1 MCNYYIISQI
11 WYVTSA
17 NCGMMRLA
25 HNRQGQ
31 QMNTATKIERPK
43 SLTDMAVERIRAAIV
58 EGKLDLGGQI
68 SEAALALELG
78 ISKTPVREA
87 LLRLRADG
95 LVDIHP
101 QRGTYVFRVDSED
114 VAQICRFREILEPAA
129 LAEALATDREG
140 LIAALEENQRAMK
153 EAQRASDAR
162 ALPELD
168 AKFHGII
175 MQRSNNAYLR
185 DAYRLIEHK
194 IHALRWRL
202 PANNEQIEHCQAN
215 HAIIVKQIR
224 EGKLGQAQTI
234 LKRHIRDTQ
243 AAYLQVDSVPAGN
256 AT

>member
-1 MCNYYIISQI
+1 MSKDAAL
-11 WYVTSA
+11 TR
-17 NCGMMRLA
+17 RLD
-25 HNRQGQ
+25 
-31 QMNTATKIERPK
+31 RPK
-43 SLTDMAVERIRAAIV
+43 SLTDLAVERIRANIV
-58 EGKLDLGGQI
+58 EGTLGLGEQI
-68 SEAALALELG
+68 SEAVLALQLG

-101 QRGTYVFRVDSED
+101 QRGTYVFRVTADD
-114 VAQICRFREILEPAA
+114 VVQICRFREILEAAA
-129 LAEALATDREG
+129 LAEALAADRKG
-140 LIAALEENQRAMK
+140 LIAALEENLRAMK
-153 EAQRASDAR
+153 EAHRAANAR

-168 AKFHGII
+168 AEFHGII
-175 MQRSNNAYLR
+175 MQRSSNAYLR

-202 PANNEQIEHCQAN
+202 PENTEQIEHCQAN

-243 AAYLQVDSVPAGN
+243 DAYLQASGVGTTDA
-256 AT
+256 A

>member
-1 MCNYYIISQI
+1 
-11 WYVTSA
+11 
-17 NCGMMRLA
+17 MRRLPDKQDRSVA
-25 HNRQGQ
+25 
-31 QMNTATKIERPK
+31 TATKIERPK

-58 EGKLDLGGQI
+58 EDRLGLGDQI

-101 QRGTYVFRVDSED
+101 QRGTYVFRAGEAD

-129 LAEALATDREG
+129 LAEALAADRKG
-140 LIAALEENQRAMK
+140 LIAALEQNLRAMK
-153 EAQRASDAR
+153 EAERTADAR

-168 AKFHGII
+168 AEFHGII
-175 MQRSNNAYLR
+175 VQRSNNAYLR

-202 PANNEQIEHCQAN
+202 PTDNQLTEHCQAN
-215 HAIIVKQIR
+215 HAVIVKQLKS
-224 EGKLGQAQTI
+224 GNLAQAQAT
-234 LKRHIRDTQ
+234 LKHHIRDTLDAYFQ
-243 AAYLQVDSVPAGN
+243 ASRTHAA
-256 AT
+256 AEA

>member
-1 MCNYYIISQI
+1 MA
-11 WYVTSA
+11 SA
-17 NCGMMRLA
+17 S
-25 HNRQGQ
+25 
-31 QMNTATKIERPK
+31 KIERPK
-43 SLTDMAVERIRAAIV
+43 SLTDMAVERIRASIV
-58 EGKLDLGGQI
+58 EGALGLGGQI

-101 QRGTYVFRVDSED
+101 QRGTYVFRVGADD
-114 VAQICRFREILEPAA
+114 VLQICRFREILEAAA
-129 LAEALATDREG
+129 LGEALAADRKG
-140 LIAALEENQRAMK
+140 LIAALEENLRTMK
-153 EAQRASDAR
+153 EAQRAAAAR

-168 AKFHGII
+168 AEFHGII
-175 MQRSNNAYLR
+175 MRRSNNTYLR

-202 PANNEQIEHCQAN
+202 PVNSEQIEHCQAN

-243 AAYLQVDSVPAGN
+243 EAYLEAGRVTTANPA
-256 AT
+256 